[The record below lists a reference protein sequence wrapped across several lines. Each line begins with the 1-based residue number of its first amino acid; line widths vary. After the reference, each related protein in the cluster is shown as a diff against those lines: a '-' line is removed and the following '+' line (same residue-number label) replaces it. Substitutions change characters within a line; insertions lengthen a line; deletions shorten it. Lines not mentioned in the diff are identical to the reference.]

1 MARMRSTPQIV
12 PGGGPAVG
20 CASDLLGDDRG
31 DRDANQLHAE
41 RSRVCA
47 KVPSAA
53 RPSRRGLRR
62 TRWWPLAT
70 HRPCRHSAH
79 RPQVLHPV
87 PGLAGKSASNDPRAH
102 ERAHT
107 RARITSAYAALSAH
121 AVSVHEVVSV
131 RALQVKEAHHCH
143 TCQACVLRRDHHCKP
158 PVSVADLVGIT
169 PHELN
174 AGGGGDAGL
183 WVSNCVGYRNAALFL
198 SFYTGTA
205 DSLPHARR
213 DLVFLV
219 TAAASTAALTVV
231 LVTRGDRFRGEY
243 SAVGVLGW
251 LVVLVGCGCVY
262 TFGDSYLSIVEKWSR
277 GITCHEDA
285 ALKKKTRLANN
296 INRIR
301 AAGGKVRQDSEIHSP
316 KEKSFAS
323 RHLVFWRMMTRSA
336 VSQTSKGYVE

>member
-107 RARITSAYAALSAH
+107 RARITSAYAGLRTCCLAAIPSLRGIIALRSRG
-121 AVSVHEVVSV
+121 VCSRGGVCS
-131 RALQVKEAHHCH
+131 
-143 TCQACVLRRDHHCKP
+143 CV
-158 PVSVADLVGIT
+158 
-169 PHELN
+169 
-174 AGGGGDAGL
+174 AGQGGAP
-183 WVSNCVGYRNAALFL
+183 
-198 SFYTGTA
+198 
-205 DSLPHARR
+205 LPHMP
-213 DLVFLV
+213 
-219 TAAASTAALTVV
+219 
-231 LVTRGDRFRGEY
+231 GM
-243 SAVGVLGW
+243 
-251 LVVLVGCGCVY
+251 
-262 TFGDSYLSIVEKWSR
+262 
-277 GITCHEDA
+277 
-285 ALKKKTRLANN
+285 
-296 INRIR
+296 R
-301 AAGGKVRQDSEIHSP
+301 APPRP
-316 KEKSFAS
+316 P
-323 RHLVFWRMMTRSA
+323 L
-336 VSQTSKGYVE
+336 